1 MVETLIFSVPA
12 VLLGLLMGTV
22 LGIAMARAKTREAE
36 KKVTEQDLL
45 IQQQAKQIWVQA
57 DRIHNLEIEKLQMSS
72 WRQAEDQI
80 MYQRLAAFD
89 DEAPKQVAIG

>member
-22 LGIAMARAKTREAE
+22 LGITMSRAKTQEAE
-36 KKVTEQDLL
+36 KRFAEQEQL

-72 WRQAEDQI
+72 WRQPEDQV
-80 MYQRLAAFD
+80 MFERLSTY
-89 DEAPKQVAIG
+89 DEAPKRVAVA

>member
-22 LGIAMARAKTREAE
+22 LGITMARAKTREAE
-36 KKVTEQDLL
+36 KKNAEQDLL

-72 WRQAEDQI
+72 WRQPEDQ
-80 MYQRLAAFD
+80 MLYQRLSTF
-89 DEAPKQVAIG
+89 DEAPKRVAVA

>member
-36 KKVTEQDLL
+36 KKLTEQDLL

-72 WRQAEDQI
+72 WRQPEDQM
-80 MYQRLAAFD
+80 MYERLAAFD
-89 DEAPKQVAIG
+89 EAPKRVAVA

>member
-22 LGIAMARAKTREAE
+22 LGISMARAKSREAE
-36 KKVTEQDLL
+36 KKVNEQNLL

-72 WRQAEDQI
+72 WRQPEDQAL
-80 MYQRLAAFD
+80 YQRLSTF
-89 DEAPKQVAIG
+89 DEAPKRVAVA

>member
-12 VLLGLLMGTV
+12 VLLGLLMGTI
-22 LGIAMARAKTREAE
+22 LGVTMARAKTREAE
-36 KKVTEQDLL
+36 KKFAEQDLL

-72 WRQAEDQI
+72 WRQPEDQM
-80 MYQRLAAFD
+80 MYERLSAFD
-89 DEAPKQVAIG
+89 NQPKRVAVA

>member
-22 LGIAMARAKTREAE
+22 LGITMSRSKAHEAE
-36 KKVTEQDLL
+36 KKVAEKDQL

-57 DRIHNLEIEKLQMSS
+57 DRIHNLEIEKLQMNS
-72 WRQAEDQI
+72 WRRPEDQ
-80 MYQRLAAFD
+80 MLHERFSAHEDEPRRAA
-89 DEAPKQVAIG
+89 VA

>member
-22 LGIAMARAKTREAE
+22 LGISMARAKTREAE
-36 KKVTEQDLL
+36 KKVNEQDLL
-45 IQQQAKQIWVQA
+45 IQHQAKQIWVQA

-72 WRQAEDQI
+72 WRQPEDQAL
-80 MYQRLAAFD
+80 YQRLSAF
-89 DEAPKQVAIG
+89 DEAPKRIAVA

>member
-12 VLLGLLMGTV
+12 VLLGILMGTV
-22 LGIAMARAKTREAE
+22 LGITMARAKAREAE
-36 KKVTEQDLL
+36 KKLAEQDML

-72 WRQAEDQI
+72 WRDPEEQA
-80 MYQRLAAFD
+80 MYRSLSRFDVAPTRIAA
-89 DEAPKQVAIG
+89 A

>member
-22 LGIAMARAKTREAE
+22 LGITMARAKTREAE
-36 KKVTEQDLL
+36 KKFAEQDLL

-72 WRQAEDQI
+72 WRQPEDQLL
-80 MYQRLAAFD
+80 YQRLSTFD
-89 DEAPKQVAIG
+89 GAPKRVAVA

>member
-22 LGIAMARAKTREAE
+22 LGIMMSRAKAREAE
-36 KKVTEQDLL
+36 RKVSEQDLL

-72 WRQAEDQI
+72 WRRPEDQI
-80 MYQRLAAFD
+80 MFDRLSTF
-89 DEAPKQVAIG
+89 DEAPKRVVAA

>member
-22 LGIAMARAKTREAE
+22 LGITMARAKTREAE

-72 WRQAEDQI
+72 WRQPEDQ
-80 MYQRLAAFD
+80 MLFERLSAVD
-89 DEAPKQVAIG
+89 VQPKRIAVA

>member
-22 LGIAMARAKTREAE
+22 LGIAMGRAKTHRAE
-36 KKVTEQDLL
+36 KKTAEQDLL

-57 DRIHNLEIEKLQMSS
+57 DRIHSLEIEKLQMNS
-72 WRQAEDQI
+72 WRRPEDQ
-80 MYQRLAAFD
+80 MLYERLSAQG
-89 DEAPKQVAIG
+89 DEPKRTAVA